1 MYIIETNSTVTN
13 KNLMFIGGASGTFNL
28 TKNFVLNLGFN
39 IVEST
44 ANLPMTWAIT
54 IGSRFQF

>member
-1 MYIIETNSTVTN
+1 
-13 KNLMFIGGASGTFNL
+13 MFVSGLSGTFNL
-28 TKNFVLNLGFN
+28 TKNFMANLGFN